1 MRKVKIQNR
10 LTVIFLIV
18 SVIPIIFIGFYSY
31 TIYSKS
37 INNKLSKSTF
47 QALTLLNRTMLSEL
61 NNYQYLAGSVSTNSI
76 IQERLSAAPNEP
88 APSNAAINHAMDNLY
103 RTIYPGYVQNVRVI
117 DAKNQ
122 PIYELGYDGI
132 PNPKYEEIMKQVE
145 LNAPYDSLNYVK
157 SYRAYN
163 TIVLGRKI
171 FDQDD
176 IGVPLGHVFVFIGGE
191 LFSKVILSS
200 VDLGTGSSLLIM
212 NREGKVMS
220 SNQKD
225 TPLGEPYYKD
235 ELFKQI
241 KTQEAKK
248 NHSFQ
253 GMVNGKMQQISYIN
267 NNQLGWYMI
276 STVPFS
282 YINSETSKITT
293 GLLIVVSIIVVV
305 CILIIIVLYKSIL
318 KPIKQIIVFCN
329 QIFYGDLSSRIEDHS
344 NDEMGVLANRIN
356 SMVSRMEQLMKDQK
370 KDLKRRRSLELQML
384 QSQINP
390 HFLFNTLNSLRWLAM
405 INQVP
410 VLSDGISSLAELLRS
425 TIIDQ
430 DEQITIKQ
438 ELNNLDH
445 YFAIQKIR
453 YADRFDIEYDLD
465 ESLLQSMIPKLILQP
480 IAENAILHG
489 VTDIGGKVLIQIK
502 VYAKNEYTLIIE
514 IIDNGK
520 GFDTTKSEKADNL
533 SGIGISNVADR
544 IKLQYGES
552 YGLFITS
559 SMGHGTCCRL
569 IIPIQTYKLKG

>member
-1 MRKVKIQNR
+1 
-10 LTVIFLIV
+10 
-18 SVIPIIFIGFYSY
+18 
-31 TIYSKS
+31 
-37 INNKLSKSTF
+37 
-47 QALTLLNRTMLSEL
+47 
-61 NNYQYLAGSVSTNSI
+61 
-76 IQERLSAAPNEP
+76 
-88 APSNAAINHAMDNLY
+88 
-103 RTIYPGYVQNVRVI
+103 
-117 DAKNQ
+117 
-122 PIYELGYDGI
+122 
-132 PNPKYEEIMKQVE
+132 
-145 LNAPYDSLNYVK
+145 
-157 SYRAYN
+157 
-163 TIVLGRKI
+163 
-171 FDQDD
+171 
-176 IGVPLGHVFVFIGGE
+176 
-191 LFSKVILSS
+191 
-200 VDLGTGSSLLIM
+200 
-212 NREGKVMS
+212 MS

-569 IIPIQTYKLKG
+569 IIPKQTYELKG

>member
-145 LNAPYDSLNYVK
+145 LNAPYDSLNYAK

-235 ELFKQI
+235 GLFKQI

-569 IIPIQTYKLKG
+569 IIPKQTYELKG

>member
-1 MRKVKIQNR
+1 
-10 LTVIFLIV
+10 
-18 SVIPIIFIGFYSY
+18 
-31 TIYSKS
+31 
-37 INNKLSKSTF
+37 
-47 QALTLLNRTMLSEL
+47 
-61 NNYQYLAGSVSTNSI
+61 
-76 IQERLSAAPNEP
+76 
-88 APSNAAINHAMDNLY
+88 
-103 RTIYPGYVQNVRVI
+103 
-117 DAKNQ
+117 
-122 PIYELGYDGI
+122 
-132 PNPKYEEIMKQVE
+132 
-145 LNAPYDSLNYVK
+145 
-157 SYRAYN
+157 
-163 TIVLGRKI
+163 
-171 FDQDD
+171 
-176 IGVPLGHVFVFIGGE
+176 
-191 LFSKVILSS
+191 
-200 VDLGTGSSLLIM
+200 
-212 NREGKVMS
+212 
-220 SNQKD
+220 
-225 TPLGEPYYKD
+225 
-235 ELFKQI
+235 
-241 KTQEAKK
+241 
-248 NHSFQ
+248 
-253 GMVNGKMQQISYIN
+253 
-267 NNQLGWYMI
+267 
-276 STVPFS
+276 
-282 YINSETSKITT
+282 
-293 GLLIVVSIIVVV
+293 
-305 CILIIIVLYKSIL
+305 LYKSIL

-569 IIPIQTYKLKG
+569 IIPIQTYELKG

>member
-76 IQERLSAAPNEP
+76 IQERLSAAPSEP

-103 RTIYPGYVQNVRVI
+103 RTFYPGYVQNVRVI

-132 PNPKYEEIMKQVE
+132 PNPMYEEIMKQVE

-453 YADRFDIEYDLD
+453 YADSFDIEYDLD

-569 IIPIQTYKLKG
+569 IIPKQTYELKG

>member
-145 LNAPYDSLNYVK
+145 LNAPYDSLNYAK

-520 GFDTTKSEKADNL
+520 GFDTTKSEKDDNL

-569 IIPIQTYKLKG
+569 IIPKQTYELKG

>member
-1 MRKVKIQNR
+1 M
-10 LTVIFLIV
+10 
-18 SVIPIIFIGFYSY
+18 IPIIFIGFYSY

-61 NNYQYLAGSVSTNSI
+61 NNYQYLAGSVSTNPI
-76 IQERLSAAPNEP
+76 IQERLTAAPNEP
-88 APSNAAINHAMDNLY
+88 APSNATINHAMDNVY
-103 RTIYPGYVQNVRVI
+103 RTIYPGYVQNVRII
-117 DAKNQ
+117 DSKNE

-132 PNPKYEEIMKQVE
+132 PNPKYGEIMKQVD

-157 SYRAYN
+157 SYRASH

-171 FDQDD
+171 FDQED
-176 IGVPLGHVFVFIGGE
+176 IGVPLGYVFVFIGGE

-200 VDLGTGSSLLIM
+200 VDLGTGSNLLIL
-212 NREGKVMS
+212 NREGIVMS
-220 SNQKD
+220 SNLKG
-225 TPLGEPYYKD
+225 TTLGEAYDKGQ
-235 ELFKQI
+235 LFKQI
-241 KTQEAKK
+241 KEQEAQK

-253 GMVNGKMQQISYIN
+253 GLVNGKMHQISYIN

-293 GLLIVVSIIVVV
+293 GLLIVVSIIVIL

-329 QIFYGDLSSRIEDHS
+329 QIFYGNLSNRIEDHS

-356 SMVSRMEQLMKDQK
+356 SMVSRIEQLIEDQQKDQK
-370 KDLKRRRSLELQML
+370 RQRSLELQML

-430 DEQITIKQ
+430 DEEITIKQ
-438 ELNNLDH
+438 ELNNLDN

-453 YADRFDIEYDLD
+453 YADRFDVEYDLD
-465 ESLLQSMIPKLILQP
+465 ESVLHSLIPKLILQP
-480 IAENAILHG
+480 IAENAIIHG
-489 VTDIGGKVLIQIK
+489 VTDIGGKVLIRIK
-502 VYAKNEYTLIIE
+502 AYAKNEYTLVIE

-520 GFDTTKSEKADNL
+520 GFDTKKSEKADTL

-559 SMGHGTCCRL
+559 LVGQGTCCRL
-569 IIPIQTYKLKG
+569 IIPKQTYEEDKG

>member
-235 ELFKQI
+235 ELLSKSRHKRQRKPFLPRHGQW
-241 KTQEAKK
+241 K
-248 NHSFQ
+248 NAA
-253 GMVNGKMQQISYIN
+253 N
-267 NNQLGWYMI
+267 
-276 STVPFS
+276 
-282 YINSETSKITT
+282 
-293 GLLIVVSIIVVV
+293 LL
-305 CILIIIVLYKSIL
+305 Y
-318 KPIKQIIVFCN
+318 
-329 QIFYGDLSSRIEDHS
+329 
-344 NDEMGVLANRIN
+344 
-356 SMVSRMEQLMKDQK
+356 
-370 KDLKRRRSLELQML
+370 
-384 QSQINP
+384 
-390 HFLFNTLNSLRWLAM
+390 
-405 INQVP
+405 
-410 VLSDGISSLAELLRS
+410 
-425 TIIDQ
+425 
-430 DEQITIKQ
+430 
-438 ELNNLDH
+438 
-445 YFAIQKIR
+445 
-453 YADRFDIEYDLD
+453 
-465 ESLLQSMIPKLILQP
+465 
-480 IAENAILHG
+480 
-489 VTDIGGKVLIQIK
+489 
-502 VYAKNEYTLIIE
+502 
-514 IIDNGK
+514 
-520 GFDTTKSEKADNL
+520 
-533 SGIGISNVADR
+533 
-544 IKLQYGES
+544 
-552 YGLFITS
+552 
-559 SMGHGTCCRL
+559 
-569 IIPIQTYKLKG
+569 

>member
-145 LNAPYDSLNYVK
+145 LNAPYDSLNYAK

-569 IIPIQTYKLKG
+569 IIPKQTY

>member
-76 IQERLSAAPNEP
+76 IQERLSAAPSEP

-145 LNAPYDSLNYVK
+145 LNAPYDSLNYAK

-569 IIPIQTYKLKG
+569 IIPKQTYELKG